1 MADHNGETSSDAY
14 RTPPTT
20 DAEKLASIRA
30 ELGFF
35 PQSGREFSLVSS
47 ALKGYWNEGI
57 TGASERGRFLKDI
70 EWHQYLQTAEGD
82 ASGALHAVVKDMEA
96 FASDTVGTRTAVKL
110 VGETLQ
116 GESDQKLLAEVTHL
130 SGWKDQR
137 ITERGL
143 EQLARRLAIDK
154 HIESGSE
161 DKVPIDKL
169 STEAAVEEMLAQTMV
184 FEALPIISET
194 AEEQTAR
201 RIFWIEQLTQAANHP
216 IVDARAKSAL
226 LRLNP
231 PVEP

>member
-1 MADHNGETSSDAY
+1 
-14 RTPPTT
+14 
-20 DAEKLASIRA
+20 
-30 ELGFF
+30 
-35 PQSGREFSLVSS
+35 
-47 ALKGYWNEGI
+47 
-57 TGASERGRFLKDI
+57 
-70 EWHQYLQTAEGD
+70 
-82 ASGALHAVVKDMEA
+82 MEA
-96 FASDTVGTRTAVKL
+96 FASDTVGKRKAVKF

-226 LRLNP
+226 QRLNP